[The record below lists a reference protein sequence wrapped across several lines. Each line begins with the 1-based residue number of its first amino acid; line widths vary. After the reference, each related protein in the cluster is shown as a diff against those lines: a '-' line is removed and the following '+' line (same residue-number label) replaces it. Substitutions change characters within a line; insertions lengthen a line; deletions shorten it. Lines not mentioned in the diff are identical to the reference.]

1 MTEEN
6 GEQGAGPGY
15 LRRILQWV
23 VAAPD
28 NEVVTIVDRAV
39 TVLSRVAMFLTAAIV
54 LIIFYE
60 VVMRYVFFSP
70 TLWVNELSLWLGSMI
85 FLIAGMYTMQRRG
98 HIRVTAVYDIVPRRV
113 QIAFDFVAMVV
124 VAYAFLMIVAA
135 WPIALDTLLRW
146 ERFGTYRN
154 PPVPETV
161 KPLVLFV
168 TAVAAVQAVN
178 NFIIDSLSR
187 RTSGTKASFQP
198 APGISLGSL
207 R

>member
-1 MTEEN
+1 MTAES
-6 GEQGAGPGY
+6 GERGDGAGY
-15 LRRILQWV
+15 LRRIWRWV

-39 TVLSRVAMFLTAAIV
+39 TVLSRAAMFLTAVIV

-98 HIRVTAVYDIVPRRV
+98 HIRVTAVYDIVPRKV
-113 QIAFDFVAMVV
+113 QIAFDFVAMLTV
-124 VAYAFLMIVAA
+124 VAYAFLMVVAA
-135 WPIALDTLLRW
+135 WPVALDTLLRW
-146 ERFGTYRN
+146 ERFGTYWN
-154 PPVPETV
+154 PPVPATV

-168 TAVAAVQAVN
+168 TTVVAIQAVN
-178 NFIIDSLSR
+178 NFVIDSVLGR
-187 RTSGTKASFQP
+187 RKP
-198 APGISLGSL
+198 ERDRPDI
-207 R
+207 